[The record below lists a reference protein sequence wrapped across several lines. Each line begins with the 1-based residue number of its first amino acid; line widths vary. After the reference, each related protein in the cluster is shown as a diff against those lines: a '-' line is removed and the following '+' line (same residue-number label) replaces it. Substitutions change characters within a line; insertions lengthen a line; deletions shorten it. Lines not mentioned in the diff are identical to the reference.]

1 MVAHRFFLDQRRG
14 ANLTEQAL
22 LELQLDTFSYQS
34 LLAFANRVE
43 YILKTIPVAHQP
55 SEQTKFTWLFGRLKK
70 CRLLQRHIDRIKDAH
85 EGSLV
90 RTWDWLFPK
99 QKTLIAES
107 ELREDANETAI
118 KDALSPSPNKQG
130 NKTKEQKE
138 KDRRNRDK
146 GAVAD
151 PQISDTQPALPGK
164 PKAPYQG
171 TGKGKGQQPGAKAPG
186 KGSPKGDKPKGGK
199 GTKGTP
205 NPPPPKA
212 SQSDNPKDPPT
223 AKEKAPC
230 LFFPKGTC
238 NRGPNCPFAHV
249 GPGGK
254 APKAGAASK
263 AAVAATVAAVLPTSA
278 NGSSVGT
285 SPYRHSSTRSSW
297 CSVKSLF
304 DRVLRCS

>member
-138 KDRRNRDK
+138 KDRRKPRQRRGGRPAK
-146 GAVAD
+146 F
-151 PQISDTQPALPGK
+151 SDTQPALPGK

-186 KGSPKGDKPKGGK
+186 KRLAERRQ
-199 GTKGTP
+199 T
-205 NPPPPKA
+205 
-212 SQSDNPKDPPT
+212 
-223 AKEKAPC
+223 
-230 LFFPKGTC
+230 
-238 NRGPNCPFAHV
+238 
-249 GPGGK
+249 
-254 APKAGAASK
+254 
-263 AAVAATVAAVLPTSA
+263 
-278 NGSSVGT
+278 
-285 SPYRHSSTRSSW
+285 
-297 CSVKSLF
+297 
-304 DRVLRCS
+304 